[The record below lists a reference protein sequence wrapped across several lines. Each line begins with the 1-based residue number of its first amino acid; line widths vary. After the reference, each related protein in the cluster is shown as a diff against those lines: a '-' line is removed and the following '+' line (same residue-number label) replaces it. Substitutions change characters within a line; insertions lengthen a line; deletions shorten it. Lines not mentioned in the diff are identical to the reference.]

1 MNKLN
6 FILTAALFIL
16 YSIPSTGLG
25 SLTTDPASQDPS
37 PQRKVKVVASFY
49 PILEFVKKVGG
60 DRVEVSSLIPQG
72 MEPHDFDPT
81 VQQVQNAE
89 SADMLVY
96 NGGGLEGPWIKKI
109 NAKFAVDS
117 SQGLI
122 LPRINGTE
130 LTADDP
136 HIWLDP
142 ILAKE
147 QVKKIREGLIKVDP
161 RYTVY
166 YNENAKEFMSEL
178 DSLDGIIK
186 SELSDCEK
194 RHFIAFHNAFS
205 YFANRYGL
213 TQHSIQGLSPEA
225 EVSPQQIQQTIELA
239 RGRDIDTIYSED
251 LIDPR
256 LANVIAQEIPSGK
269 VLVLSPIEGINKEEQ
284 NAGEGYLNKMRENLE
299 ILKIGLKCK

>member
-1 MNKLN
+1 MTKRN
-6 FILTAALFIL
+6 FILIAALFIL

-25 SLTTDPASQDPS
+25 SITTDPASQDPS

-81 VQQVQNAE
+81 VQQVQNVE

-117 SQGLI
+117 SQGL
-122 LPRINGTE
+122 NSTE
-130 LTADDP
+130 LTAHDP

-147 QVKKIREGLIKVDP
+147 QVNKILEGLIKVDP
-161 RYTVY
+161 RSTVY
-166 YNENAKEFMSEL
+166 YNENAKQFMSEL

-194 RHFIAFHNAFS
+194 RDFIAFHNAFS

-225 EVSPQQIQQTIELA
+225 EVLPQQIQQVIELA
-239 RGRDIDTIYSED
+239 RGRGIDTIYSED

-256 LANVIAQEIPSGK
+256 LANVIAQEIPNSK